1 MIKNYY
7 YLIVGLL
14 SILLSFTHAWFGQ
27 TTVLSLIAA
36 SNIDIATKTA
46 VFYTWHM
53 STAENLIFGIAFI
66 IMAFY
71 NDLSKVKFA
80 AWLMVAIVVV
90 QYAVFFGS
98 TLVKNSNG
106 LQYALPELIALIIY
120 VALIILGISKRDKF
134 PHGYDY

>member
-14 SILLSFTHAWFGQ
+14 SILLSITHAWFGQ
-27 TTVLSLIAA
+27 TTVISLTDA

-46 VFYTWHM
+46 FFYTWHM

-71 NDLSKVKFA
+71 KDLSKVKFA
-80 AWLMVAIVVV
+80 AWLMIAVVV
-90 QYAVFFGS
+90 SHYAVFLGS
-98 TLVKNSNG
+98 TLLKNSNG
-106 LQYALPELIALIIY
+106 LKDALSELIALIIY
-120 VALIILGISKRDKF
+120 VVLIILGISKRDKF
-134 PHGYDY
+134 PHGYGY